1 MLNFFQN
8 LLQGGGSGSNILR
21 YPYEAL
27 SSATDYL
34 QIDILEYVPVSKNSQ
49 NIGSESG
56 ASGLISRP
64 GSRRN
69 SLNNR
74 VGYRSIGGLTNR
86 VLKDGGTILLQI
98 PSQVQDGNSASYGD
112 SKMNG
117 LVAAAADGAS
127 NIMNSIKLNDM
138 EGSIENVQNNLT
150 GLGKQVAADAGGV
163 DGIKDIATKFFTS
176 KAVGALGGNVSVN
189 QLLARQS
196 GEIFNPNMELLFNG
210 PTLRSFRF
218 SFKMT
223 PRSSAEAEQIKLI
236 IRSFKRNMAA
246 KTAAAA
252 NKSGSRGNFFLK
264 SPNIFELRYRSG
276 NQDHPFLHKFKQC
289 FLTDVSVNYT
299 GEGVYTTYEDATPVS
314 MILDLSFKELEPVYD
329 VDYDSQQGQGG
340 VGY

>member
-1 MLNFFQN
+1 MLNFFKN
-8 LLQGGGSGSNILR
+8 LFQSGSGSNILR

-34 QIDILEYVPVSKNSQ
+34 QIDVLEYVPVSKNSQ
-49 NIGSESG
+49 NTNG
-56 ASGLISRP
+56 ANSLVSSP

-112 SKMNG
+112 SRMNG
-117 LVAAAADGAS
+117 LVAAAAQGATD
-127 NIMNSIKLNDM
+127 IMSSIKLDDLG
-138 EGSIENVQNNLT
+138 GSIQEVGAKLAETKNTALQ
-150 GLGKQVAADAGGV
+150 GAGGV
-163 DGIKDIATKFFTS
+163 EGIKDITTKFLTS

-236 IRSFKRNMAA
+236 IRSFKRNMAP

-299 GEGVYTTYEDATPVS
+299 GEGVYATYEDATPVS

-329 VDYDSQQGQGG
+329 VDYDSEQGQGG

>member
-1 MLNFFQN
+1 M
-8 LLQGGGSGSNILR
+8 
-21 YPYEAL
+21 
-27 SSATDYL
+27 
-34 QIDILEYVPVSKNSQ
+34 DILEYVPVAKNSQ
-49 NIGSESG
+49 NTNG
-56 ASGLISRP
+56 ANSLVSSP

-112 SKMNG
+112 SRMNG
-117 LVAAAADGAS
+117 LVAAAAQGATD
-127 NIMNSIKLNDM
+127 IMSSIKLDDLG
-138 EGSIENVQNNLT
+138 GSIQEVGAKLAETKNTALQ
-150 GLGKQVAADAGGV
+150 GAGGV
-163 DGIKDIATKFFTS
+163 EGIKDITTKFLTS

-236 IRSFKRNMAA
+236 IRSFKRNMAP

-299 GEGVYTTYEDATPVS
+299 GEGVYATYEDATPVS

-329 VDYDSQQGQGG
+329 IDYDSEQGQGG

>member
-8 LLQGGGSGSNILR
+8 LFQSGSGSNILR

-34 QIDILEYVPVSKNSQ
+34 QMDILEYVPVAKNSQ
-49 NIGSESG
+49 NTNG
-56 ASGLISRP
+56 ANSLVSSP

-117 LVAAAADGAS
+117 LVAAAAQGATDLQQT
-127 NIMNSIKLNDM
+127 IKLDDLK
-138 EGSIENVQNNLT
+138 GSIQEVGTKLANT
-150 GLGKQVAADAGGV
+150 GNAALDGMGGGP
-163 DGIKDIATKFFTS
+163 GIKDITTKFLTS

-236 IRSFKRNMAA
+236 IRSFKRNMAP
-246 KTAAAA
+246 KTAASA

-276 NQDHPFLHKFKQC
+276 NQDHPFLHKFKQSL
-289 FLTDVSVNYT
+289 LTDVSVNYT
-299 GEGVYTTYEDATPVS
+299 GEGVYATYEDATPVS

-329 VDYDSQQGQGG
+329 VDYDSEQGQGG

>member
-8 LLQGGGSGSNILR
+8 LFQGGGSGSNILR

-34 QIDILEYVPVSKNSQ
+34 QIDVLEYVPVSKNSQ
-49 NIGSESG
+49 NTNG
-56 ASGLISRP
+56 ANSLVSSP

-112 SKMNG
+112 SRMNG
-117 LVAAAADGAS
+117 LVAAAAQGAKS
-127 NIMNSIKLNDM
+127 IMTGVKFDNMQDSITKVGGELKA
-138 EGSIENVQNNLT
+138 NVDKTLGNL
-150 GLGKQVAADAGGV
+150 GGGAG
-163 DGIKDIATKFFTS
+163 IQDIATKFLTS
-176 KAVGALGGNVSVN
+176 KAVGAFGGNVSVN
-189 QLLARQS
+189 QLLARES
-196 GEIFNPNMELLFNG
+196 GEILNPNMELLFNG

-236 IRSFKRNMAA
+236 IRSFKRNMAP

-299 GEGVYTTYEDATPVS
+299 GEGIYATYEDATPVS

-329 VDYDSQQGQGG
+329 VDYDSEQGQGG

>member
-1 MLNFFQN
+1 MLNFFKN
-8 LLQGGGSGSNILR
+8 LFQSGSGSNILR

-34 QIDILEYVPVSKNSQ
+34 QMDILEYVPVAKNSQ
-49 NIGSESG
+49 NTNG
-56 ASGLISRP
+56 ANSLVSSP

-112 SKMNG
+112 SRMNG
-117 LVAAAADGAS
+117 LVAAAAQGATD
-127 NIMNSIKLNDM
+127 IMSSIKLDDLG
-138 EGSIENVQNNLT
+138 GSIQEVGAKLAETKNTALQ
-150 GLGKQVAADAGGV
+150 GAGGV
-163 DGIKDIATKFFTS
+163 EGIKDITTKFLTS

-236 IRSFKRNMAA
+236 IRSFKRNMAP

-299 GEGVYTTYEDATPVS
+299 GEGVYATYEDATPVS

-329 VDYDSQQGQGG
+329 VDYDSEQGQGG

>member
-1 MLNFFQN
+1 
-8 LLQGGGSGSNILR
+8 
-21 YPYEAL
+21 
-27 SSATDYL
+27 
-34 QIDILEYVPVSKNSQ
+34 
-49 NIGSESG
+49 
-56 ASGLISRP
+56 
-64 GSRRN
+64 
-69 SLNNR
+69 
-74 VGYRSIGGLTNR
+74 
-86 VLKDGGTILLQI
+86 
-98 PSQVQDGNSASYGD
+98 
-112 SKMNG
+112 MNG
-117 LVAAAADGAS
+117 LVAAAAQGATD
-127 NIMNSIKLNDM
+127 IMSSIKLDDLG
-138 EGSIENVQNNLT
+138 GSIQEVGTKLANT
-150 GLGKQVAADAGGV
+150 GNAALDGMGGV
-163 DGIKDIATKFFTS
+163 PGIKDITTKFLTS

-236 IRSFKRNMAA
+236 IRSFKRNMAP
-246 KTAAAA
+246 KTAASA

-299 GEGVYTTYEDATPVS
+299 GEGVYATYEDATPVS

-329 VDYDSQQGQGG
+329 VDYDSEQGQGG

>member
-1 MLNFFQN
+1 MLNFFKN
-8 LLQGGGSGSNILR
+8 LFQGGSGSNILR

-49 NIGSESG
+49 NTNG
-56 ASGLISRP
+56 ANSLVSSP

-112 SKMNG
+112 SRMNG
-117 LVAAAADGAS
+117 LVAAAAQGATD
-127 NIMNSIKLNDM
+127 IMQTIKLDDLK
-138 EGSIENVQNNLT
+138 GSIQET
-150 GLGKQVAADAGGV
+150 GAKLAKTGNTALEGAGGEK
-163 DGIKDIATKFFTS
+163 GIQDIATKFLTS

-236 IRSFKRNMAA
+236 IRSFKRNMAP

-299 GEGVYTTYEDATPVS
+299 GEGVYATYEDATPVS

-329 VDYDSQQGQGG
+329 VDYDSEQGQGG

>member
-8 LLQGGGSGSNILR
+8 LFQSGSGSNILR

-34 QIDILEYVPVSKNSQ
+34 QIDILEYVPVAKNSQ
-49 NIGSESG
+49 NISGSSSLVS
-56 ASGLISRP
+56 AP

-86 VLKDGGTILLQI
+86 VLKDTGTILLQI

-112 SKMNG
+112 SRMNG
-117 LVAAAADGAS
+117 LVAAAAEGATGIIKGIELD
-127 NIMNSIKLNDM
+127 NIK
-138 EGSIENVQNNLT
+138 GSIDEVGKNLKDI
-150 GLGKQVAADAGGV
+150 GSNALQGAGGEK
-163 DGIKDIATKFFTS
+163 GIQDIATKFFTS

-210 PTLRSFRF
+210 PTLRNFRF

-223 PRSSAEAEQIKLI
+223 PRSSDEAEQVKLI
-236 IRSFKRNMAA
+236 IRSFKRNMAP
-246 KTAAAA
+246 KTAQSAG
-252 NKSGSRGNFFLK
+252 KSGSRGNFFLK

-299 GEGVYTTYEDATPVS
+299 GEGVYATYEDATPVS

-329 VDYDSQQGQGG
+329 VDYDSEQGQGG

>member
-8 LLQGGGSGSNILR
+8 LFKGGGSGSNILR

-34 QIDILEYVPVSKNSQ
+34 QIDILEYVPVAKNSQ
-49 NIGSESG
+49 NTNG
-56 ASGLISRP
+56 ANSLVSSP

-112 SKMNG
+112 SRMNG
-117 LVAAAADGAS
+117 LVAAAAQGATD
-127 NIMNSIKLNDM
+127 IMQTIKLDDLK
-138 EGSIENVQNNLT
+138 GSIQET
-150 GLGKQVAADAGGV
+150 GAKLAKTGNTALEGAGGEK
-163 DGIKDIATKFFTS
+163 GIQDIATKFLTS

-236 IRSFKRNMAA
+236 IRSFKRNMAP

>member
-1 MLNFFQN
+1 MLNFFKN
-8 LLQGGGSGSNILR
+8 LFQSGSGSNILR

-34 QIDILEYVPVSKNSQ
+34 QMDILEYVPVAKNSQ
-49 NIGSESG
+49 NTNG
-56 ASGLISRP
+56 ANSLVSSP

-112 SKMNG
+112 SRMNG
-117 LVAAAADGAS
+117 LVAAAAQGATD
-127 NIMNSIKLNDM
+127 IMSGIKLDDLG
-138 EGSIENVQNNLT
+138 GSIQEVGAKLAETKNTALQ
-150 GLGKQVAADAGGV
+150 GAGGV
-163 DGIKDIATKFFTS
+163 EGIKDITTKFLTS

-236 IRSFKRNMAA
+236 IRSFKRNMAP

-299 GEGVYTTYEDATPVS
+299 GEGVYATYEDATPVS

-329 VDYDSQQGQGG
+329 IDYDSEQGQGG

>member
-8 LLQGGGSGSNILR
+8 LFQSGSGSNILR

-34 QIDILEYVPVSKNSQ
+34 QIDVLEYVPVSKNSQ
-49 NIGSESG
+49 NTNG
-56 ASGLISRP
+56 ANSLVSSP

-112 SKMNG
+112 SRMNG
-117 LVAAAADGAS
+117 LVAAAAQGATD
-127 NIMNSIKLNDM
+127 IMQTIKLDDLK
-138 EGSIENVQNNLT
+138 GSIQET
-150 GLGKQVAADAGGV
+150 GAKLAKTGNTALEGAGGEK
-163 DGIKDIATKFFTS
+163 GIQDIATKFLTS

-236 IRSFKRNMAA
+236 IRSFKRNMAP
-246 KTAAAA
+246 KTAEAA

-299 GEGVYTTYEDATPVS
+299 GEGVYATYEDATPVS

-329 VDYDSQQGQGG
+329 VDYDSEQGQGG

>member
-34 QIDILEYVPVSKNSQ
+34 QMDILEYVPVAKNSQ
-49 NIGSESG
+49 NTNG
-56 ASGLISRP
+56 ANSLVSSP

-112 SKMNG
+112 SRMNG
-117 LVAAAADGAS
+117 LVAAAAQGATD
-127 NIMNSIKLNDM
+127 IMSGIKLDDLG
-138 EGSIENVQNNLT
+138 GSIQEVGTKLAETKNNALQ
-150 GLGKQVAADAGGV
+150 GAGGV
-163 DGIKDIATKFFTS
+163 DGIKDITTKFLTS

-236 IRSFKRNMAA
+236 IRSFKRNMAP

-299 GEGVYTTYEDATPVS
+299 GEGVYATYEDATPVS

-329 VDYDSQQGQGG
+329 VDYDSEQGQGG

>member
-8 LLQGGGSGSNILR
+8 LFKGGGSGSNILR

-34 QIDILEYVPVSKNSQ
+34 QIDVLEYVPVSKNSQ
-49 NIGSESG
+49 NTNGTGS
-56 ASGLISRP
+56 LISGP

-112 SKMNG
+112 SRMNG
-117 LVAAAADGAS
+117 VVAAAAQGAQS
-127 NIMNSIKLNDM
+127 LMTGVKFDNMQESLTKVGGELKA
-138 EGSIENVQNNLT
+138 NVDKTLGNL
-150 GLGKQVAADAGGV
+150 GGGAG
-163 DGIKDIATKFFTS
+163 IQDIATKFLTS

-189 QLLARQS
+189 QLLARES

-236 IRSFKRNMAA
+236 IRSFKRNMAP
-246 KTAAAA
+246 KTGESSS
-252 NKSGSRGNFFLK
+252 KSGSRGNFFLK

-299 GEGVYTTYEDATPVS
+299 GEGVYATYEDATPVS

-329 VDYDSQQGQGG
+329 VDYDSEQGQGG

>member
-8 LLQGGGSGSNILR
+8 LFQSGSGSNILR

-34 QIDILEYVPVSKNSQ
+34 QIDILEYVPVAKNSQ
-49 NIGSESG
+49 NTNG
-56 ASGLISRP
+56 ANSLVSSP

-112 SKMNG
+112 SRMNG
-117 LVAAAADGAS
+117 LVAAAAQGATD
-127 NIMNSIKLNDM
+127 IMQTIKLNKLGESIQETGEKLM
-138 EGSIENVQNNLT
+138 NTGNAALEGIGDV
-150 GLGKQVAADAGGV
+150 K
-163 DGIKDIATKFFTS
+163 GIQDIATKFLTS

-236 IRSFKRNMAA
+236 IRSFKRNMAP
-246 KTAAAA
+246 KTAASA

-299 GEGVYTTYEDATPVS
+299 GEGVYATYEDATPVS

-329 VDYDSQQGQGG
+329 VDYDSEQGQGG

>member
-1 MLNFFQN
+1 MLNFFKN
-8 LLQGGGSGSNILR
+8 LFQSGSGSNILR

-34 QIDILEYVPVSKNSQ
+34 QMDILEYVPVAKNSQ
-49 NIGSESG
+49 NTNG
-56 ASGLISRP
+56 ANSLVSSP

-112 SKMNG
+112 SRMNG
-117 LVAAAADGAS
+117 LVAAAAQGATD
-127 NIMNSIKLNDM
+127 IMSSIKLDDLG
-138 EGSIENVQNNLT
+138 GSIQEVGAKLAETKNTALQ
-150 GLGKQVAADAGGV
+150 GAGGV
-163 DGIKDIATKFFTS
+163 EGIKDITTKFLTS

-236 IRSFKRNMAA
+236 IRSFKRNMAP

-299 GEGVYTTYEDATPVS
+299 GEGVYATYEDATPVS

-329 VDYDSQQGQGG
+329 IDYDSEQGQGG

>member
-49 NIGSESG
+49 NTNG
-56 ASGLISRP
+56 ANSLVSSP

-112 SKMNG
+112 SRMNG

-223 PRSSAEAEQIKLI
+223 PRSSAEAEQVKLI
-236 IRSFKRNMAA
+236 IRSFKRNMAP
-246 KTAAAA
+246 KTAESAG
-252 NKSGSRGNFFLK
+252 KSGSRGNFFLK

-299 GEGVYTTYEDATPVS
+299 GEGVYATYEDATPVS

-329 VDYDSQQGQGG
+329 VDYDSEQGQGG

>member
-8 LLQGGGSGSNILR
+8 LLKGGGSGSNILR

-34 QIDILEYVPVSKNSQ
+34 QIDILEYVPVAKNSQ
-49 NIGSESG
+49 NTNG
-56 ASGLISRP
+56 ANSLVSSP

-117 LVAAAADGAS
+117 LVAAAAQGATD
-127 NIMNSIKLNDM
+127 IMQGVKLDDLK
-138 EGSIENVQNNLT
+138 GSIDEVGAKLAETKNTALQ
-150 GLGKQVAADAGGV
+150 GAGGV
-163 DGIKDIATKFFTS
+163 EGIQDITTKFLTS

-223 PRSSAEAEQIKLI
+223 PRSSAEAEQVKLI
-236 IRSFKRNMAA
+236 IRSFKRNMAP
-246 KTAAAA
+246 KTAASA

-299 GEGVYTTYEDATPVS
+299 GEGVYATYEDATPVS

-329 VDYDSQQGQGG
+329 VDYDSEQGQGG

>member
-34 QIDILEYVPVSKNSQ
+34 QMDILEYVPVAKNSQ
-49 NIGSESG
+49 NTNG
-56 ASGLISRP
+56 ANSLVSSP

-112 SKMNG
+112 SRMNG
-117 LVAAAADGAS
+117 VVAAAAQGAQS
-127 NIMNSIKLNDM
+127 LMTGVKFDNMQESLTKVGGELKA
-138 EGSIENVQNNLT
+138 NVDKT
-150 GLGKQVAADAGGV
+150 LGHLGGGAG
-163 DGIKDIATKFFTS
+163 IQDIATKFLTS

-189 QLLARQS
+189 QLLARES

-236 IRSFKRNMAA
+236 IRSFKRNMAP
-246 KTAAAA
+246 KTGESSG
-252 NKSGSRGNFFLK
+252 KSGSRGNFFLK

-299 GEGVYTTYEDATPVS
+299 GEGVYATYEDATPVS

-329 VDYDSQQGQGG
+329 VDYDSEQGQGG

>member
-34 QIDILEYVPVSKNSQ
+34 QMDILEYVPVAKNSQ
-49 NIGSESG
+49 NTNG
-56 ASGLISRP
+56 ANSLVSSP

-112 SKMNG
+112 SRMNG
-117 LVAAAADGAS
+117 VVAAAAQGAQS
-127 NIMNSIKLNDM
+127 LMTGVKFDNMQESLTKVGGELKA
-138 EGSIENVQNNLT
+138 NVDKTLGNL
-150 GLGKQVAADAGGV
+150 GGGAG
-163 DGIKDIATKFFTS
+163 IQDIATKFLTS

-189 QLLARQS
+189 QLLARES

-236 IRSFKRNMAA
+236 IRSFKRNMAP
-246 KTAAAA
+246 KTGESSG
-252 NKSGSRGNFFLK
+252 KSGSRGNFFLK

-299 GEGVYTTYEDATPVS
+299 GEGVYATYEDATPVS

-329 VDYDSQQGQGG
+329 VDYDSEQGQGG

>member
-8 LLQGGGSGSNILR
+8 LFKGGGSGSNILR

-34 QIDILEYVPVSKNSQ
+34 QIDILEYVPVAKNSQ
-49 NIGSESG
+49 NIGGPSSLVS
-56 ASGLISRP
+56 AP

-112 SKMNG
+112 SRMNG

-150 GLGKQVAADAGGV
+150 GLGKQVAADAGGT

-223 PRSSAEAEQIKLI
+223 PRSSAEADQ
-236 IRSFKRNMAA
+236 
-246 KTAAAA
+246 
-252 NKSGSRGNFFLK
+252 
-264 SPNIFELRYRSG
+264 
-276 NQDHPFLHKFKQC
+276 
-289 FLTDVSVNYT
+289 V
-299 GEGVYTTYEDATPVS
+299 
-314 MILDLSFKELEPVYD
+314 
-329 VDYDSQQGQGG
+329 
-340 VGY
+340 

>member
-34 QIDILEYVPVSKNSQ
+34 QIDVLEYVPVSKNSQ
-49 NIGSESG
+49 NTNG
-56 ASGLISRP
+56 ANSLVSSP

-69 SLNNR
+69 RLNNR

-112 SKMNG
+112 SRMNG

-223 PRSSAEAEQIKLI
+223 PRSSAEAEQVKSI
-236 IRSFKRNMAA
+236 IRSFKRNMAP
-246 KTAAAA
+246 KTAESAG
-252 NKSGSRGNFFLK
+252 KSGSRGNFFLK

-299 GEGVYTTYEDATPVS
+299 GEGVYATYEDATPVS

-329 VDYDSQQGQGG
+329 VDYDSEQGQGG

>member
-8 LLQGGGSGSNILR
+8 LFQSGSGSNILR

-34 QIDILEYVPVSKNSQ
+34 QIDILEYVPVAKNSQ
-49 NIGSESG
+49 NQNGAGS
-56 ASGLISRP
+56 LISGP

-98 PSQVQDGNSASYGD
+98 PSQVQDGNSANYGD

-117 LVAAAADGAS
+117 VVAAAAQGAKS
-127 NIMNSIKLNDM
+127 LM
-138 EGSIENVQNNLT
+138 EGVKFDNMQESLTKVGGELKANVDNTLGNL
-150 GLGKQVAADAGGV
+150 GGGAG
-163 DGIKDIATKFFTS
+163 IQDIATKFLTS

-189 QLLARQS
+189 QLLARES

-223 PRSSAEAEQIKLI
+223 PRSSAEAEQVKLI
-236 IRSFKRNMAA
+236 IRSFKRNMAP
-246 KTAAAA
+246 KTAESAG
-252 NKSGSRGNFFLK
+252 KSGSRGNLFLK

-299 GEGVYTTYEDATPVS
+299 GEGVYATYEDATPVS

-329 VDYDSQQGQGG
+329 VDYDSEQGQGG

>member
-1 MLNFFQN
+1 MLDFLKN
-8 LLQGGGSGSNILR
+8 LSQGSGSNILR

-34 QIDILEYVPVSKNSQ
+34 QMDILEYVPVAKNSQ
-49 NIGSESG
+49 NTNGTNSLVS
-56 ASGLISRP
+56 SP

-112 SKMNG
+112 SRMNG
-117 LVAAAADGAS
+117 LVAAAAQGATD
-127 NIMNSIKLNDM
+127 IMQTIKLNNLG
-138 EGSIENVQNNLT
+138 GSIQET
-150 GLGKQVAADAGGV
+150 GEKLMSTGNAALE
-163 DGIKDIATKFFTS
+163 GIGDVKGIQDIATKFLTS

-223 PRSSAEAEQIKLI
+223 PRSSDEAEQVKLI
-236 IRSFKRNMAA
+236 IRSFKRNMAP

-299 GEGVYTTYEDATPVS
+299 GEGVYATYEDATPIS

-329 VDYDSQQGQGG
+329 VDYDSEQGQGG

>member
-34 QIDILEYVPVSKNSQ
+34 QMDILEYVPVAKNSQ
-49 NIGSESG
+49 NTNGTGS
-56 ASGLISRP
+56 LISGP

-112 SKMNG
+112 SRMNG
-117 LVAAAADGAS
+117 LVAAAAQGATD
-127 NIMNSIKLNDM
+127 IMSGIKLDDLG
-138 EGSIENVQNNLT
+138 GSIQEVGTKLAETKNNALQ
-150 GLGKQVAADAGGV
+150 GAGGV
-163 DGIKDIATKFFTS
+163 DGIKDITTKFLTS

-223 PRSSAEAEQIKLI
+223 PRSSAEAEQVKLI
-236 IRSFKRNMAA
+236 IRSFKRNMAP

-299 GEGVYTTYEDATPVS
+299 GEGVYATYEDATPVS

-329 VDYDSQQGQGG
+329 VDYDSEQGQGG

>member
-8 LLQGGGSGSNILR
+8 LFQSGSGSNILR

-34 QIDILEYVPVSKNSQ
+34 QIDILEYVPVAKNSQ
-49 NIGSESG
+49 NTNG
-56 ASGLISRP
+56 ANSLVSSP

-112 SKMNG
+112 SRMNG
-117 LVAAAADGAS
+117 LVAAAAQGATD
-127 NIMNSIKLNDM
+127 IMQSIKLDDLK
-138 EGSIENVQNNLT
+138 GSIQET
-150 GLGKQVAADAGGV
+150 GEKLAKTGNTALEGAGGV
-163 DGIKDIATKFFTS
+163 EGIQDITTKFLTS

-236 IRSFKRNMAA
+236 IRSFKRNMAP
-246 KTAAAA
+246 KTAASA

-299 GEGVYTTYEDATPVS
+299 GEGVYATYEDATPVS

-329 VDYDSQQGQGG
+329 VDYDSEQGQGG

>member
-8 LLQGGGSGSNILR
+8 LFQSGSGSNILR

-34 QIDILEYVPVSKNSQ
+34 QMDILEYVPVAKNSQ
-49 NIGSESG
+49 NTNG
-56 ASGLISRP
+56 ANSLVSSP

-112 SKMNG
+112 SRMNG
-117 LVAAAADGAS
+117 LVAAAAQGATD
-127 NIMNSIKLNDM
+127 IMSSIKLDDLG
-138 EGSIENVQNNLT
+138 GSIQEVGTKLANT
-150 GLGKQVAADAGGV
+150 GNAALDGMGGV
-163 DGIKDIATKFFTS
+163 PGIKDITTKFLTS

-236 IRSFKRNMAA
+236 IRSFKRNMAP
-246 KTAAAA
+246 KTAASA

-299 GEGVYTTYEDATPVS
+299 GEGVYATYEDATPVS

-329 VDYDSQQGQGG
+329 VDYDSEQGQGG

>member
-34 QIDILEYVPVSKNSQ
+34 QIDVLEYVPVSKNSQ
-49 NIGSESG
+49 NTNG
-56 ASGLISRP
+56 ANSLVSSP

-69 SLNNR
+69 RLNNR

-112 SKMNG
+112 SRMNG

-223 PRSSAEAEQIKLI
+223 PRSSAEAEQVKLI
-236 IRSFKRNMAA
+236 IRSFKRNMAP
-246 KTAAAA
+246 KTAESAG
-252 NKSGSRGNFFLK
+252 KSGSRGNFFLK

-299 GEGVYTTYEDATPVS
+299 GEGVYATYEDATPVS

-329 VDYDSQQGQGG
+329 VDYDSEQGQGG

>member
-1 MLNFFQN
+1 
-8 LLQGGGSGSNILR
+8 
-21 YPYEAL
+21 
-27 SSATDYL
+27 
-34 QIDILEYVPVSKNSQ
+34 
-49 NIGSESG
+49 
-56 ASGLISRP
+56 
-64 GSRRN
+64 
-69 SLNNR
+69 
-74 VGYRSIGGLTNR
+74 
-86 VLKDGGTILLQI
+86 
-98 PSQVQDGNSASYGD
+98 
-112 SKMNG
+112 MNG
-117 LVAAAADGAS
+117 LVAAAAQGATD
-127 NIMNSIKLNDM
+127 IMSSIKLDDLG
-138 EGSIENVQNNLT
+138 GSIQEVGAKLAETKNTALQ
-150 GLGKQVAADAGGV
+150 GAGGV
-163 DGIKDIATKFFTS
+163 EGIKDITTKFLTS

-236 IRSFKRNMAA
+236 IRSFKRNMAP

-299 GEGVYTTYEDATPVS
+299 GEGVYATYEDATPVS

>member
-34 QIDILEYVPVSKNSQ
+34 QIDVLEYVPVSKNSQ
-49 NIGSESG
+49 NTNGTGS
-56 ASGLISRP
+56 LISGP

-117 LVAAAADGAS
+117 LVAAAAQGATD
-127 NIMNSIKLNDM
+127 IQQTIKLDDLK
-138 EGSIENVQNNLT
+138 GSIDEVGTKLANT
-150 GLGKQVAADAGGV
+150 GNKALEGMGGEK
-163 DGIKDIATKFFTS
+163 GIQDIATKFFTS
-176 KAVGALGGNVSVN
+176 KAVGAFGGNVSVN

-223 PRSSAEAEQIKLI
+223 PRSSAEAEQVKLI
-236 IRSFKRNMAA
+236 IRSFKRNMAP
-246 KTAAAA
+246 KTAESAR
-252 NKSGSRGNFFLK
+252 KSGSRGNFFLK

-299 GEGVYTTYEDATPVS
+299 GEGVYATYEDATPVS

-329 VDYDSQQGQGG
+329 VDYDSEQGQGG

>member
-8 LLQGGGSGSNILR
+8 LFQSGSGSNILR

-34 QIDILEYVPVSKNSQ
+34 QIDILEYVPVAKNSQ
-49 NIGSESG
+49 NTNG
-56 ASGLISRP
+56 ANSLVSSP

-112 SKMNG
+112 SRMNG
-117 LVAAAADGAS
+117 LVAAAAQGATD
-127 NIMNSIKLNDM
+127 IMSGIKLDDLG
-138 EGSIENVQNNLT
+138 GSIQEVGTKLAETKNNALQ
-150 GLGKQVAADAGGV
+150 GAGGV
-163 DGIKDIATKFFTS
+163 DGIKDITTKFLTS

-223 PRSSAEAEQIKLI
+223 PRSSAEAEQVKLI
-236 IRSFKRNMAA
+236 IRSFKRNMAP
-246 KTAAAA
+246 KTAASA

-329 VDYDSQQGQGG
+329 IDYDSEQGQGG

>member
-8 LLQGGGSGSNILR
+8 LFQSGSGSNILR
-21 YPYEAL
+21 YPYESL

-34 QIDILEYVPVSKNSQ
+34 QMDILEYVPVAKNSQ
-49 NIGSESG
+49 NTNG
-56 ASGLISRP
+56 ANSLVSSP

-112 SKMNG
+112 SRMNG
-117 LVAAAADGAS
+117 LVAAAAQGATD
-127 NIMNSIKLNDM
+127 IMSGIKLDDLG
-138 EGSIENVQNNLT
+138 GSIQEVGAKLAETKNTALQ
-150 GLGKQVAADAGGV
+150 GAGGV
-163 DGIKDIATKFFTS
+163 EGIKDITTKFLTS

-236 IRSFKRNMAA
+236 IRSFKRNMAP
-246 KTAAAA
+246 KTGESSG
-252 NKSGSRGNFFLK
+252 KSGSRGNFFLK

-299 GEGVYTTYEDATPVS
+299 GEGVYATYEDATPVS

-329 VDYDSQQGQGG
+329 VDYDSEQGQGG

>member
-8 LLQGGGSGSNILR
+8 LFQGGGSGSNILR

-34 QIDILEYVPVSKNSQ
+34 QMDILEYVPVAKNSQ
-49 NIGSESG
+49 NTNG
-56 ASGLISRP
+56 ANSLVSSP

-112 SKMNG
+112 SRMNG
-117 LVAAAADGAS
+117 LVAAAAQGATD
-127 NIMNSIKLNDM
+127 IMSGIKLDDLG
-138 EGSIENVQNNLT
+138 GSIQEVGAKLAETKNTALQ
-150 GLGKQVAADAGGV
+150 GAGG
-163 DGIKDIATKFFTS
+163 DKGIQDITTKFLTS

-223 PRSSAEAEQIKLI
+223 PRSSAEAEQVKLI
-236 IRSFKRNMAA
+236 IRSFKRNMAP
-246 KTAAAA
+246 KTAASA

-299 GEGVYTTYEDATPVS
+299 GEGVYATYEDATPVS

-329 VDYDSQQGQGG
+329 VDYDSEQGQGG

>member
-8 LLQGGGSGSNILR
+8 LFQSGSGSNILR
-21 YPYEAL
+21 YPYESL

-34 QIDILEYVPVSKNSQ
+34 QMDILEYVPVAKNSQ
-49 NIGSESG
+49 NTNG
-56 ASGLISRP
+56 ANSLVSSP

-112 SKMNG
+112 SRMNG
-117 LVAAAADGAS
+117 LVAAAAQGATD
-127 NIMNSIKLNDM
+127 IMSGIKLDDLG
-138 EGSIENVQNNLT
+138 GSIQEVGAKLAETKNTALQ
-150 GLGKQVAADAGGV
+150 GAGGV
-163 DGIKDIATKFFTS
+163 EGIKDITTKFLTS

-236 IRSFKRNMAA
+236 IRSFKRNMAP
-246 KTAAAA
+246 KTAASA

-299 GEGVYTTYEDATPVS
+299 GEGVYATYEDATPVS

-329 VDYDSQQGQGG
+329 VDYDSEQGQGG